1 MKMKLALFETDYG
14 YCTREPEQEKYS
26 SYPRV
31 SEYIDVEFPMLD
43 ENEVVGKKI
52 AVIEKEIEVI
62 KNTAMRQVSELQTK
76 KQELMAL
83 TVSKGEE
90 DGK

>member
-1 MKMKLALFETDYG
+1 MKIKLALFDADYG
-14 YCTREPEQEKYS
+14 YCTREPKQEKYS

-31 SEYIDVEFPMLD
+31 SEYVEIDFPMLEETD
-43 ENEVVGKKI
+43 IVGKKI
-52 AVIEKEIEVI
+52 AAIEKKIAEI

-83 TVSKGEE
+83 TVK
-90 DGK
+90 

>member
-1 MKMKLALFETDYG
+1 MKVKLALFEADYG
-14 YCTREPEQEKYS
+14 YIFRESGQEKYIS
-26 SYPRV
+26 HPRV
-31 SEYIDVEFPMLD
+31 SEYVEIDFPMLD
-43 ENEVVGKKI
+43 ETEVVGKKI
-52 AVIEKEIEVI
+52 AVIEKEIEEI

-83 TVSKGEE
+83 TVNRSN